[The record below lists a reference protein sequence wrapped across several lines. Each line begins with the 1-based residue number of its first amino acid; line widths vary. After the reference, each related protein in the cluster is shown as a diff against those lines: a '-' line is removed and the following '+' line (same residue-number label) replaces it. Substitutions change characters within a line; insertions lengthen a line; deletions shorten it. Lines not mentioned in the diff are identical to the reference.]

1 MPHQTKIFRVFISS
15 TFTDMRAERSILQ
28 KDAFPRLE
36 KFCEENGARFQAV
49 DLRWGVNEESALN
62 QKTLQICFNE
72 IERCQRVSPKP
83 NFLILLGDK
92 YGWQPVPE
100 IIPEDEMMAILA
112 VLEPNGITFIENWYR
127 RDENAVPPEYVLQP
141 RGDDFKEYARWE
153 PVEADIRSL
162 LRLAVNQP
170 DFTPEQ
176 KYKYF
181 ASATHQEI
189 LKGALHPGRGVEDPR
204 QHVYVYS
211 RTIHGLPNDATAR
224 AYLDF
229 WGDMPDKESRS
240 ILKELKDNLLEKIGK
255 EHFIDYK
262 GDWEN
267 DSLVFKDETLQNFS
281 NDVYEK
287 LKKIISD
294 QLENS
299 DDKDEV
305 DLEVKLHREFKKK
318 LTEHFRGRGE
328 ILASIES
335 YLNNHEENK
344 PFTLIGASGSGK
356 SSVMAQAVKLAEEKQ
371 AAVVFRFIGAT
382 SRSSNIMS
390 LLQSLCSE
398 IARKY
403 GTDAKT
409 LAREGDDKAW
419 YDIYSLSE
427 IFRKCL
433 ALATH
438 KKPLFVFLD
447 SLDQL
452 SDTDNAKA
460 LYWLPK
466 EVPEH
471 ARVVVSSLP
480 EREQNLCATSISHL
494 DLLPEKEA
502 DEILDQWFASAKRK
516 LTDKQ
521 KNYVIQQFA
530 HTKLPIYLK
539 LAFEQARK
547 WHSYDPE
554 HTLSN
559 DVPGIINNFFERLE
573 REYPKDFVKTVVCY
587 MLSGRYQGLTE
598 NEILEILAFDE
609 GYWKTFIDS
618 THHDHRKELNDLKE
632 DLENRTPR
640 EYMKIP
646 ISVWSRFYLDMESF
660 LTERDAD
667 GVPIITFFHR
677 QFNEVLRER
686 HELTRTDLQN

>member
-15 TFTDMRAERSILQ
+15 TFTDMRVERGILQ

-36 KFCEENGARFQAV
+36 KFCEEKGARFQAV

-100 IIPEDEMMAILA
+100 IIPENEMMAILDM
-112 VLEPNGITFIENWYR
+112 LEPIGKTFIEKWYR

-141 RGDDFKEYARWE
+141 RKDEYKEYTDWE
-153 PVEADIRSL
+153 PIESEIRSL
-162 LRLAVNQP
+162 LRLAVNQL

-189 LKGALHPGRGVEDPR
+189 LKGALHPDMVVEDPR

-229 WGDMPDKESRS
+229 RGDLPDEESRNK
-240 ILKELKDNLLEKIGK
+240 LKKLKKDLLEKIGK
-255 EHFIDYK
+255 EHFIDYEGEWK
-262 GDWEN
+262 D
-267 DSLVFKDETLQNFS
+267 DSLLLNDEPLQNFS
-281 NDVYEK
+281 NNVYEK

-294 QLENS
+294 QLESS

-305 DLEVKLHREFKKK
+305 DLEVKLHREFKEK

-328 ILASIES
+328 ILENIES

-344 PFTLIGASGSGK
+344 PFTLIGVSGSGK
-356 SSVMAQAVKLAEEKQ
+356 SSVMAQAVKLAEGRQ
-371 AAVVFRFIGAT
+371 AAVVLRFIGAT

-398 IARKY
+398 IAREY
-403 GTDAKT
+403 EIDAKT
-409 LAREGDDKAW
+409 LAREGDQKAW
-419 YDIYSLSE
+419 YDLYSLSE

-438 KKPLFVFLD
+438 EKPLFVFLD

-460 LYWLPK
+460 LHWLPK

-480 EREQNLCATSISHL
+480 ELEKNLSTASISHL
-494 DLLPEKEA
+494 DLLPQKEA
-502 DEILDQWFASAKRK
+502 HEILDQWFASAKRK

-521 KNYVIQQFA
+521 ENYVIQQFTR
-530 HTKLPIYLK
+530 TKLPIYLK

-547 WHSYDPE
+547 WHSYDTE
-554 HTLSN
+554 HILSN

-573 REYPKDFVKTVVCY
+573 REYPVDFVKTVVCY

-598 NEILEILAFDE
+598 NEILEILAFDNE
-609 GYWKTFIDS
+609 YWKTFIGS
-618 THHDHRKELNDLKE
+618 THRDHQQELIDLKE
-632 DLENRTPR
+632 DLEKRTPR
-640 EYMKIP
+640 KYMKIP
-646 ISVWSRFYLDMESF
+646 ISVWSRFYLDMESL

-677 QFNEVLRER
+677 QFNEVLRGR
-686 HELTRTDLQN
+686 YELIEKK